1 VLSYYAMIA
10 LDVADD
16 RSRELDQRRLERLAR
31 DGESEQTDYDWL
43 QATSRPSVLRRG
55 LARGTAAIS
64 LGAAAATRRLDDCIA
79 DDLGRSLAAT
89 D

>member
-1 VLSYYAMIA
+1 MLSYYALLA
-10 LDVADD
+10 LDLAND
-16 RSRELDQRRLERLAR
+16 RSRELEQRRLERLAR
-31 DGESEQTDYDWL
+31 EGPEDQEYDWL
-43 QATSRPSVLRRG
+43 ATADRPSAIRRG

-79 DDLGRSLAAT
+79 DDLGRALTAA